1 MFMVDIAV
9 PRDIEAGVAELPDAY
24 LYTLDDLTEIVERNL
39 AQRQT
44 AAADAETIV
53 ARGAKDFQREK
64 RVQQDKNL
72 LTSFRTQA
80 NEIREAE
87 VTRALRDLAKDGD
100 AEGAILRLSQNLTN
114 KLIHPATAAM
124 REASA
129 EDRQDLLGYLS
140 SIYAPSVSSL
150 TDSIVAEEAHSMSKP
165 ADTQP
170 TKLED

>member
-1 MFMVDIAV
+1 MSKSVIKDIYHK
-9 PRDIEAGVAELPDAY
+9 D
-24 LYTLDDLTEIVERNL
+24 TLVGQFYDLNFVCEIQFPTSIDH
-39 AQRQT
+39 A
-44 AAADAETIV
+44 
-53 ARGAKDFQREK
+53 FQFGFGT
-64 RVQQDKNL
+64 VQQDKNL

-87 VTRALRDLAKDGD
+87 VTRALRDLARDGD

-150 TDSIVAEEAHSMSKP
+150 TDSIVAEEAQSMSKP